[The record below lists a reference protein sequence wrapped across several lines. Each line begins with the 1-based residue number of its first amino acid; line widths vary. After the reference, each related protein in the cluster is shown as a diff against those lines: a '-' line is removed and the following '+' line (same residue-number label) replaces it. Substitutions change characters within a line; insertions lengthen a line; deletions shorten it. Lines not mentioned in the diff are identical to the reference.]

1 MPTSDV
7 TESASS
13 TVAEILAKLETDRK
27 TGLNAAQ
34 LQERLKKYGPN
45 ALPEEKKSALSAF
58 LSYFWGPIPW
68 MIEAAALMAFIV
80 GDWGDFVIITSLLL
94 FNALLGFWE
103 EHEASNA
110 LDALKNS
117 LALKSRALRDGIW
130 QQVDARTLVPG
141 DIVRLYLGDVVP
153 ADCKLLAGDYISID
167 QSALT
172 GESLPVSK
180 KVADDAY
187 SGSIVKQG
195 EMIAVVTATG
205 SNTYFGRTAKLV
217 AT

>member
-1 MPTSDV
+1 MPTSDLAG
-7 TESASS
+7 TASP
-13 TVAEILAKLETDRK
+13 TIAEILAKLATDPN
-27 TGLNAAQ
+27 TGLNSAQ
-34 LQERLKKYGPN
+34 LQEHLSKYGPN
-45 ALPEEKKSALSAF
+45 ALAEEKKSALSAF
-58 LSYFWGPIPW
+58 LAYFWGPIPW
-68 MIEAAALMAFIV
+68 MIEAAALMALIV
-80 GDWGDFVIITSLLL
+80 RDWGDFTIITSLLL

-117 LALKSRALRDGIW
+117 LALKARVLRSGKW
-130 QQVDARTLVPG
+130 EQVDAQTLVPG

-153 ADCKLLAGDYISID
+153 ADCKLIRGDYISID

-180 KVADDAY
+180 KSGEDAY

-195 EMIAVVTATG
+195 EMVAVITATG
-205 SNTYFGRTAKLV
+205 GNTF
-217 AT
+217 